1 MLRYKRGVQCDNKT
15 GEDVA
20 CPLFTAIFCPKEWI
34 FYEKAISPFIYS
46 NECYVRNKWDKLE
59 QCFAIVVMYKKE
71 TSRFSSF

>member
-1 MLRYKRGVQCDNKT
+1 MLRYKRGVQCGNKT

-20 CPLFTAIFCPKEWI
+20 FCRKERI

-59 QCFAIVVMYKKE
+59 QCDAIVVMYKKE
-71 TSRFSSF
+71 TRRFSSF